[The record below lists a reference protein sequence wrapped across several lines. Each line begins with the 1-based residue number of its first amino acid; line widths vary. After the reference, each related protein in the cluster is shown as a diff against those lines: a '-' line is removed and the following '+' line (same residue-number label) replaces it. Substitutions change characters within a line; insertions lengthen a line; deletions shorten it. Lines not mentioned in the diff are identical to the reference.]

1 MQRVREVVEDAM
13 RGRRR
18 KRILALLL
26 PALLAL
32 FLLLFGK
39 VRQRIIRRRMDRSE
53 EIAVESKEL
62 LEWLQRNGG
71 QADSIAIRQFDH
83 GGEKV
88 RGVGA
93 TSAIQKGQ
101 ELLRVPKS
109 LFIVA
114 GKSAAQEQQ
123 EVTLAAEIAKQFQ
136 LGSDGQYERYLQALP
151 GRDELDDVHPF
162 YASNEDL
169 VLFSDI
175 PYVSAIRKK
184 RTVLRDAWLKHKNG
198 NSASSSFEWQGDFD
212 WPDFLHA
219 FILQLSRRTKLSLPG
234 ERGGSNDELLA
245 LVPVVDMINFCGSK
259 HAANVA
265 LQIVDDGDALVV
277 MSQRSINPGEE
288 LLVYAA
294 AAERRGKDNG
304 ALLYQYGVMLGD
316 NDVPSQQLEK
326 DVCESLESAIHEI
339 HGRKDQKHKI
349 RMLFSALVYECCQDS
364 HSVRDPA
371 VLGAQPLRAS
381 GIGSL

>member
-1 MQRVREVVEDAM
+1 
-13 RGRRR
+13 
-18 KRILALLL
+18 
-26 PALLAL
+26 
-32 FLLLFGK
+32 
-39 VRQRIIRRRMDRSE
+39 MDKKE
-53 EIAVESKEL
+53 EIRLESDQL

-71 QADSIAIRQFDH
+71 QAESIAIRQFDH

-93 TSAIQKGQ
+93 SSSIRRGQ
-101 ELLRVPKS
+101 ELLRVPRS
-109 LFIVA
+109 LFLAPGKKA
-114 GKSAAQEQQ
+114 GLEQQ

-151 GRDELDDVHPF
+151 GREELDGLHPF

-198 NSASSSFEWQGDFD
+198 DSASSSFDWEGDFD
-212 WPDFLHA
+212 WPEFLHA
-219 FILQLSRRTKLSLPG
+219 FILQLSRRMRIVLPA
-234 ERGGSNDELLA
+234 EKGGTSEETIA
-245 LVPVVDMINFCGSK
+245 LVPIIDMINFCGSK
-259 HAANVA
+259 EAANVE
-265 LQIVDDGDALVV
+265 LKLVDDGDALVV
-277 MSQRSINPGEE
+277 VSKRSINEGEE
-288 LLVYAA
+288 LLLYAA
-294 AAERRGKDNG
+294 AAEQKKKENG
-304 ALLYQYGVMLGD
+304 ALVYQYGVMMGD

-349 RMLFSALVYECCQDS
+349 RMLFSALVYECCQDT
-364 HSVRDPA
+364 HSVRDPSILSA
-371 VLGAQPLRAS
+371 KPIRTS
-381 GIGSL
+381 GS